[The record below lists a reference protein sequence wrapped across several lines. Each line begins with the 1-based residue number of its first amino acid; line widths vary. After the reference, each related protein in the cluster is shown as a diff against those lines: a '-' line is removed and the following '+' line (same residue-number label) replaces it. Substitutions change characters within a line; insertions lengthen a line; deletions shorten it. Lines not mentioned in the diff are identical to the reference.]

1 MTLIHHAKE
10 QDKSP
15 RSQLQTL
22 SYSLRP
28 NIRSYGGNEDGFRC
42 VTEIIL
48 ACSFETETVFNRL
61 ITLYPKKKKKCSHN
75 IWVQRTPPASQQ
87 VTQEVSNPRD
97 LVGCQSM
104 WTGSWTTVA
113 LCTLTG
119 RQSGKMWRSWERI
132 QLGSKRAPTV
142 EKKWQPN
149 VLIPPLQRTNLF
161 FTSLNYKNIN
171 MAGGADG
178 HGQRFHISLLEL

>member
-22 SYSLRP
+22 SCSLTP

-61 ITLYPKKKKKCSHN
+61 ITLYPKKKKKCSHS

-97 LVGCQSM
+97 LAGCQSM

-132 QLGSKRAPTV
+132 QLGSKRAPTI
-142 EKKWQPN
+142 EKNGNQTFWFPRFSAQTCFSLHSTTKTSTWPEELM
-149 VLIPPLQRTNLF
+149 VMVRG
-161 FTSLNYKNIN
+161 FTFLY
-171 MAGGADG
+171 
-178 HGQRFHISLLEL
+178 